1 MKMNV
6 TDTVKQACGH
16 WPRILP
22 ALGVKVIKNRHQ
34 SCPVCGGSDR
44 FRFDDKEGRG
54 TWFCNQCGAGDGL
67 KLVEKVFGVTPSEAA
82 GKVNAVTGNLPP
94 VAPEVIAAAEAETDA
109 DRKAAATL
117 AVRLMEKTRPATGN
131 AYLTRKGFPTL
142 ECLTLSAMHKTGGVT
157 FRAGDVVVPLY
168 EDTGALVNLQLIN
181 ADGLKRTLKGGQVK
195 GACHVI
201 EGKKQAGKRL
211 WIAEGY
217 ATALTVHHLTGETVM
232 VALSSVNL
240 LSLASLARQKY
251 PACQIVLAAD
261 RDLNGDGQS
270 KATAAA
276 DASEGVIALPPV
288 FGDWNDAFIQ
298 YGEEATR
305 KTIYDAIRPP
315 AQSPFDTMSEA
326 EFTAMSASDKALRV
340 HEHYGEALAVDAN
353 GQLLSR
359 YENGIWKNIPAATFS
374 RNVADLFQ
382 RLRAPFSSGKIA
394 SVVETLKLIIPQQD
408 TPARRLIGFRNGV
421 LDTQS
426 GLFSP
431 HSKSHWLRT
440 LCDVD
445 FTPPVEGEMLETHAP
460 NFWRWLDR
468 AAGKNPQKRDVILA
482 ALFMV
487 LANRYDWQ
495 LFLEVTGPGGS
506 GKSILAEIAT
516 LLAGEDN
523 ATSADIDTLED
534 PRKRASLIGFSLI
547 RLPDQEKWSGDG
559 AGLKAITG
567 GDAVSVDP
575 KYQNPYST
583 HIPAVILAVNNNPM
597 RFTDRS
603 GGVSRRRV
611 IIHFPEQIAPEERDP
626 QLRDKI
632 ARELAVIVRQLM
644 QKFSD
649 PMAARGLLQ
658 SQQNSDEALSI
669 KRDADPTFDFCGYL
683 EMLPQTNGMF
693 MGNASIIPRNYRKY
707 LYHAYLAY
715 MEANGYRNVLS
726 LKMFGLGLPMMLKEY
741 GLNYEKRHTKQGIQ
755 TNLSLKEESYG
766 DWLPKCDE
774 PTAI

>member
-6 TDTVKQACGH
+6 TETVKQACGH

-34 SCPVCGGSDR
+34 ACPVCGGSDR

-67 KLVEKVFGVTPSEAA
+67 KLVEKVFGMTASEAA
-82 GKVNAVTGNLPP
+82 GKVDAVTGNLPP
-94 VAPEVIAAAEAETDA
+94 VAPEVIAAAEAETEA
-109 DRKAAATL
+109 DRKAAVSL
-117 AVRLMEKTRPATGN
+117 AVRLMEKTRTASGN
-131 AYLTRKGFPTL
+131 AYLTRKGFPDR
-142 ECLTLSAMHKTGGVT
+142 ECPVLTVTHKTGGVT

-168 EDTGALVNLQLIN
+168 DDTGALVNLQLISS
-181 ADGLKRTLKGGQVK
+181 DGLKRTLKGGQVK

-201 EGKKQAGKRL
+201 EGQKQAGKRL

-240 LSLASLARQKY
+240 LSLASLARQKS

-276 DASEGVIALPPV
+276 GACEGIVALPPV
-288 FGDWNDAFIQ
+288 FGDWNDAFMQ
-298 YGEEATR
+298 KGEEATR
-305 KTIYDAIRPP
+305 KAIYDAIRPP

-431 HSKSHWLRT
+431 HSKSQWLRT

-445 FTPPVEGEMLETHAP
+445 FTPPVEGETLETHAP

-649 PMAARGLLQ
+649 PMTARALLQ

-683 EMLPQTNGMF
+683 EMLPQTNGIF
-693 MGNASIIPRNYRKY
+693 MGNASIVPRNYRKY

-774 PTAI
+774 PAAT

>member
-6 TDTVKQACGH
+6 TETVKQACGH

-67 KLVEKVFGVTPSEAA
+67 KLVEKVFGVSASEAA

-94 VAPEVIAAAEAETDA
+94 VAPEVVAAAEAETEA
-109 DRKAAATL
+109 DRKAAAAL
-117 AVRLMEKTRPATGN
+117 AVRLMEKTRPASGN
-131 AYLTRKGFPTL
+131 AYLTHKGFPGH
-142 ECLTLSAMHKTGGVT
+142 ECVMLTATHKTGGVT
-157 FRAGDVVVPLY
+157 FRAGDMVVPLY
-168 EDTGALVNLQLIN
+168 DNAGALVNVQLIN
-181 ADGLKRTLKGGQVK
+181 SDGLKRTLKGGAVK
-195 GACHVI
+195 GTCHI
-201 EGKKQAGKRL
+201 IGGQKQAGKRL

-240 LSLASLARQKY
+240 LSLASLARQKH

-261 RDLNGDGQS
+261 RDLNGNGQS
-270 KATAAA
+270 KAAAAA
-276 DASEGVIALPPV
+276 DACEGIVALPPV
-288 FGDWNDAFIQ
+288 FGDWNDAFMQ
-298 YGEEATR
+298 KGEEATR
-305 KTIYDAIRPP
+305 KAIYDAIRPP
-315 AQSPFDTMSEA
+315 ADSPFTTMSEA
-326 EFTAMSASDKALRV
+326 EFTAMSTSEKAMRV

-359 YENGIWKNIPAATFS
+359 YEAGIWKIIPPSDFA
-374 RNVADLFQ
+374 RDVAGLFQ

-408 TPARRLIGFRNGV
+408 APARRLIGFRNGV
-421 LDTQS
+421 LDTAT
-426 GLFSP
+426 GTFSP
-431 HSKSHWLRT
+431 HHKSHWLRT

-445 FTPPVEGEMLETHAP
+445 FTPPVEGETLETHAP
-460 NFWRWLDR
+460 HFWRWLDR
-468 AAGKNPQKRDVILA
+468 AAGGKPEKRDVILA

-516 LLAGEDN
+516 MLAGEDN
-523 ATSADIDTLED
+523 ATSATIETLES
-534 PRKRASLIGFSLI
+534 PRERAALIGFSLI

-575 KYQNPYST
+575 KYKDAYST

-611 IIHFPEQIAPEERDP
+611 ILHFPEQIAP
-626 QLRDKI
+626 
-632 ARELAVIVRQLM
+632 
-644 QKFSD
+644 
-649 PMAARGLLQ
+649 
-658 SQQNSDEALSI
+658 
-669 KRDADPTFDFCGYL
+669 
-683 EMLPQTNGMF
+683 
-693 MGNASIIPRNYRKY
+693 
-707 LYHAYLAY
+707 
-715 MEANGYRNVLS
+715 
-726 LKMFGLGLPMMLKEY
+726 
-741 GLNYEKRHTKQGIQ
+741 
-755 TNLSLKEESYG
+755 
-766 DWLPKCDE
+766 
-774 PTAI
+774 